1 MSRTLAASPVEL
13 VQGSLDIIVLK
24 TLSWQP
30 MHGFG
35 IARWIQQTTDDVLQV
50 EEGSLYPSLYR
61 MENKGWVKSEW
72 RITENNRR
80 AKYYRLTAAGRRQ
93 LSDQTANWETF
104 VKAMAKVLRSTAP
117 QTA

>member
-1 MSRTLAASPVEL
+1 VSRSPVDL

-35 IARWIQQTTDDVLQV
+35 IARWIQQTTEDVLQV

-61 MENKGWVKSEW
+61 MENRGWLKSEW

-80 AKYYRLTAAGRRQ
+80 AKYYRLTAPGRRQ
-93 LSDQTANWETF
+93 LAEQSANWETF
-104 VKAMAKVLRSTAP
+104 VTAMSRVLRSTAP
-117 QTA
+117 QPA

>member
-1 MSRTLAASPVEL
+1 VSELRVNAVIL

-72 RITENNRR
+72 RITQNNRR
-80 AKYYRLTAAGRRQ
+80 AKYYRLTAAGKRQ
-93 LSDQTANWETF
+93 LADQSANWETF
-104 VKAMAKVLRSTAP
+104 ATAMYKILRSTAP

>member
-1 MSRTLAASPVEL
+1 MTLRSIDL
-13 VQGSLDIIVLK
+13 LQGSLDVIVLK

-35 IARWIQQTTDDVLQV
+35 IARWIQRVTDDVLQV

-61 MENKGWVKSEW
+61 MENKGWVKGEW

-80 AKYYRLTAAGRRQ
+80 AKYYRLTAAGKRR
-93 LSDQTANWETF
+93 LAEEAETWTLF
-104 VKAMAKVLRSTAP
+104 SGAMTKIMHATPDSV
-117 QTA
+117 

>member
-1 MSRTLAASPVEL
+1 MARPALDL
-13 VQGSLDIIVLK
+13 IQGSLDIIVLK
-24 TLSWQP
+24 TISWQP

-35 IARWIQQTTDDVLQV
+35 IARWIQQTTDDLLQV

-61 MENKGWVKSEW
+61 MENKGWVRSEW

-93 LSDQTANWETF
+93 LADQSENWETF
-104 VKAMAKVLRSTAP
+104 VKVMAKILRANAP
-117 QTA
+117 QPA

>member
-1 MSRTLAASPVEL
+1 MSAVVL

-35 IARWIQQTTDDVLQV
+35 IARWIQQISDDGLQV

-61 MENKGWVKSEW
+61 MENKGWVKAEW
-72 RITENNRR
+72 RVTENNRR

-93 LSDQTANWETF
+93 LADQAANWETF
-104 VKAMAKVLRSTAP
+104 VEVMSKILRASAP
-117 QTA
+117 QPT

>member
-1 MSRTLAASPVEL
+1 MSSAIDL

-80 AKYYRLTAAGRRQ
+80 AKYYKLTAAGKRQ
-93 LSDQTANWETF
+93 LADQAANWETF
-104 VKAMAKVLRSTAP
+104 VKAMAKILRSTAP